1 MKKIFLSLA
10 ALFAFGIA
18 QAQTTPAQE
27 QPAKQVPSK
36 TTEEVVQKNKKE
48 MEIKPDAA
56 HKNERKLD
64 GTQTRKDE
72 MITND
77 HVKST
82 SAPEKVTDTTQ
93 TATKKARTAKKSAV
107 KKA

>member
-10 ALFAFGIA
+10 ALFAFGMA
-18 QAQTTPAQE
+18 MAQTTPMQD

-36 TTEEVVQKNKKE
+36 TTEDVVQKNQKE
-48 MEIKPDAA
+48 MEVKPDAIN
-56 HKNERKLD
+56 KNDVKAD
-64 GTQTRKDE
+64 GTQSRKDK

-82 SAPEKVTDTTQ
+82 PAPERVADTSK
-93 TATKKARTAKKSAV
+93 TATKKTRAAKTSKVKKS
-107 KKA
+107 

>member
-18 QAQTTPAQE
+18 QAQTAPAQE

-36 TTEEVVQKNKKE
+36 TTDEVVQKNKKE
-48 MEIKPDAA
+48 MEVKPDAVN
-56 HKNERKLD
+56 KNEVQTD
-64 GTQTRKDE
+64 GTQSRKDK

-77 HVKST
+77 HVKVT
-82 SAPEKVTDTTQ
+82 PAPETTAN
-93 TATKKARTAKKSAV
+93 TAKTTTKKMRTAKKSAI
-107 KKA
+107 KKG